1 MRQRSVP
8 AGEFKNRCLKLMD
21 QVHKDGIPLTVTKRG
36 KPLVRVT
43 PIRNERRRHGLKGTI
58 VYETK
63 DIFSTGESWEAD
75 R

>member
-21 QVHKDGIPLTVTKRG
+21 QVHKDGIPITVTKRG
-36 KPLVRVT
+36 KPLVRLT
-43 PIRNERRRHGLKGTI
+43 PIRGERQRPDLKGTI
-58 VYETK
+58 VYEAK
-63 DIFSTGESWEAD
+63 DIFSTGESWEAE

>member
-21 QVHKDGIPLTVTKRG
+21 QVHKDGIPITVTKRG
-36 KPLVRVT
+36 KPLVRVA
-43 PIRNERRRHGLKGTI
+43 PIRSERRRAGLKGTI
-58 VYETK
+58 VYEAK
-63 DIFSTGESWEAD
+63 DIFSTGESWEAE

>member
-1 MRQRSVP
+1 
-8 AGEFKNRCLKLMD
+8 MD